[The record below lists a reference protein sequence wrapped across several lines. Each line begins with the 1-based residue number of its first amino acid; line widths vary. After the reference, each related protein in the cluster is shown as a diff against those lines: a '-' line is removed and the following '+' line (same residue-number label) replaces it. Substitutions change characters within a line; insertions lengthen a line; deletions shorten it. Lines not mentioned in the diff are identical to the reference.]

1 MKQTGPA
8 FSRHVRRGIDLDSL
22 KGAKLDRAVIARV
35 WRFVRAYHRKVY
47 AFVLVT
53 AASAGVAVLPPLVF
67 RRLIDRAIPAGDLAS
82 INRLAALALG
92 LSLAG
97 AALGLLGSMIAV
109 RVGEGLIFDLR
120 TALYDHVQR
129 MPIAFF
135 TRTQTGAL
143 ISRLNN
149 DVVGAQQ
156 AVTST
161 LSTTVSS
168 ALTITFTLGAMLRL
182 NWRITGLALLLVPV
196 YLVVSRRVG
205 RVVQRLARHQ
215 METNARMNAVMTE
228 RFNVAGALLVKL
240 FGEPRSEAGAFAQS
254 AAQV

>member
-156 AVTST
+156 AVTGT
-161 LSTTVSS
+161 LGSVVSS
-168 ALTITFTLGAMLRL
+168 AITLGITIVAMLVL
-182 NWRITGLALLLVPV
+182 SWQITLLALFVLPLFLLP
-196 YLVVSRRVG
+196 SKRVG
-205 RVVQRLARHQ
+205 RRLQRLSRDQ
-215 METNARMNAVMTE
+215 MNLNAAMNATMQE
-228 RFNVAGALLVKL
+228 RF
-240 FGEPRSEAGAFAQS
+240 
-254 AAQV
+254 